1 MSREL
6 SGFDPDR
13 LDRRD
18 PARIAACLPL
28 VERINSYY
36 LRLRSEGFQALPHG
50 PVLYVGNHNGGI
62 AGPDLCCT
70 LGSLWRARGPEAPLY
85 ALAHDFPMRQLPLFG
100 AAIQPFGA
108 LRATPEN
115 ALRALASGAQVLVY
129 PGGDIEAY
137 RHTRDRDKVC
147 WGQRSGFVR
156 VAQAA
161 GVPIVPIVAHGA
173 HRSAYIFSEGI
184 ALARALALRRW
195 ARVERFPL
203 ALALPWGLAP
213 GPWLPYLPLPF
224 TVQLRVLP
232 PIAAAPGARPESIC
246 SFVQAQ
252 MQQAL
257 DELAA
262 RRRACV

>member
-1 MSREL
+1 MKRAQS
-6 SGFDPDR
+6 FDPDR
-13 LDRRD
+13 LDLRD
-18 PARIAACLPL
+18 AARVAALLPL
-28 VERINSYY
+28 VERLNTHY
-36 LRLRSEGFQALPHG
+36 LRLRHQGFDQLPRG

-62 AGPDLCCT
+62 AGPDICCT

-85 ALAHDFPMRQLPLFG
+85 ALAHDFPMRQLPAFG

-129 PGGDIEAY
+129 PGGDVDAY
-137 RHTRDRDKVC
+137 RHTRHRDKLC
-147 WGQRSGFVR
+147 WGSRDGFVR

-173 HRSAYIFSEGI
+173 HRSAYIFSEGVAI
-184 ALARALALRRW
+184 ARALRMRRW

-203 ALALPWGLAP
+203 ALALPWGMAL

-224 TVQLRVLP
+224 SIQLRVLP
-232 PIAAAPGARPESIC
+232 PIAAAPDADPESLREH
-246 SFVQAQ
+246 VRAQ
-252 MQQAL
+252 MQRAL
-257 DELAA
+257 DQLAA
-262 RRRACV
+262 RARGAA